1 MAFRADEKWLQDFI
15 AKGGKVHQ
23 NGGPNAGPPSSPALP
38 GSEEPKRA
46 KYGNQKTES
55 GGKRFDSKHEAKV
68 YEELRLRCLAG
79 EFVGLG
85 CQVAFYLP
93 GGIKYIADFVA
104 VLPDQT
110 LVVIDAKSEATKKDK
125 VYRLKK
131 KLMKECLRIEIQEA

>member
-1 MAFRADEKWLQDFI
+1 MSFQVDEKWLQDYL
-15 AKGGKVHQ
+15 AKHGQSGQ
-23 NGGPNAGPPSSPALP
+23 AASAESQP
-38 GSEEPKRA
+38 RRQ

-79 EFVGLG
+79 EYTALG

-104 VLPDQT
+104 FLPDGSY
-110 LVVIDAKSEATKKDK
+110 VVIDAKSEATRKDK

-131 KLMKECLRIEIQEA
+131 RLMKECRHIDIQEV

>member
-1 MAFRADEKWLQDFI
+1 MSFQVDEKWLQDYLE
-15 AKGGKVHQ
+15 KHGKSGQ
-23 NGGPNAGPPSSPALP
+23 TATADSQ
-38 GSEEPKRA
+38 PKRQ

-55 GGKRFDSKHEAKV
+55 GGKRFDSKHEAKT

-79 EFVGLG
+79 EYLGLG

-104 VLPDQT
+104 FLPDGGY
-110 LVVIDAKSEATKKDK
+110 VVIDAKSEATRKDK

-131 KLMKECLRIEIQEA
+131 RLMKECRHIDIQEV